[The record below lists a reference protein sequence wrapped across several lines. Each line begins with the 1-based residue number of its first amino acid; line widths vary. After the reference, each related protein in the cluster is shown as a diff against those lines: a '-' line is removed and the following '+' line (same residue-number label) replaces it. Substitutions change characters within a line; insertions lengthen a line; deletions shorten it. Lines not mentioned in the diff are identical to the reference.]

1 MDMKTRALAE
11 IYKSLELCNYCTRM
25 IGLSFTEAVAS
36 SAWARVRSGALFA
49 ASALAVLLLV
59 ACEITYVAGLVVN
72 TTSVAEFVSSL
83 HIVGY
88 GTMGLCKLLT
98 LWFKRH
104 TFRKLLVDLVEIW
117 PVTCEDEEEDKIKE
131 ESLRAL
137 RWGQSWYT
145 FFNVFG
151 VVMYNITPIGVHL
164 YRKIQ
169 YQPSDLGYVWHA
181 TYPFDKTKDIY
192 HEFVYAFEVF
202 SGTSSVWGMLSSDM
216 MFTTMASHISMLLRL
231 LQVKVRRVAAD
242 ADPARHSLHY
252 VDCYGDIVKLVKIH
266 QRLISYRN
274 DLEDTFSF
282 LNLIN
287 VLLSSVNICCVVF
300 VIVLLEPWMDMSN
313 KLFLGAVMT
322 QVGILCSYAD
332 DVYRASVGVADAVYE
347 SGWWAAN
354 GRARLALLVLMQ
366 RSQRPLYFTA
376 LKFGPITMATYR
388 SIITNSYSYF
398 TLLYTVY
405 RSD

>member
-1 MDMKTRALAE
+1 MDAKARALTE

-25 IGLSFTEAVAS
+25 IGLSFIDAVPS
-36 SAWARVRSGALFA
+36 NAWARARSGALYA
-49 ASALAVLLLV
+49 VSALAVMLLV
-59 ACEITYVAGLVVN
+59 AGEITYVAGLVIN
-72 TTSVAEFVSSL
+72 TSSVAEFVSSL

-88 GTMGLCKLLT
+88 GMMGTSKLLT

-104 TFRKLLVDLVEIW
+104 TFRRLLIDLAEIW
-117 PVTCEDEEEDKIKE
+117 PVTCENEEEDKIKE

-137 RWGQSWYT
+137 RLGQSWYT

-151 VVMYNITPIGVHL
+151 VAMYNITPIGVYL
-164 YRKIQ
+164 YRRIQ
-169 YQPSDLGYVWHA
+169 NQPSDLGYVWHA
-181 TYPFDKTKDIY
+181 TYPFDKTKSIY

-202 SGTSSVWGMLSSDM
+202 SGTSSVWGMLGSDM
-216 MFTTMASHISMLLRL
+216 MFTTMASHISMLLRQ
-231 LQVKVRRVAAD
+231 LQVKVRRLAAN
-242 ADPARHSLHY
+242 ADPAGQSLDSI
-252 VDCYGDIVKLVKIH
+252 DCYGDIVKLVKIH

-274 DLEDTFSF
+274 DMEDTFSF

-287 VLLSSVNICCVVF
+287 VLFSSGNICCVVF

-347 SGWWAAN
+347 SGWWAAD
-354 GRARLALLVLMQ
+354 GRARMALLVLMQ
-366 RSQRPLYFTA
+366 RSQKPLYFTA
-376 LKFGPITMATYR
+376 LKFGPITMTTYR